1 MIISRLKYKSFTTGR
16 YDKNR
21 FPGITL
27 QFVSEQ
33 DMCPYYTHFN
43 VDLNRKRKSG
53 KYKKGDPL
61 PGNRFSVTP
70 NYGFYKFW
78 LKTGLAITPRLSAFN
93 DYMGKLKQFTFI
105 GEIKKNNRL
114 ISSSLAVMP
123 IDFSNNKL
131 TTNQQL
137 PNNLPT
143 KCSNNYFASYK
154 DRSNSE
160 AFFSTCENCH
170 DISKQVTTLYDNN
183 LPQLL
188 TPIKQEK
195 DLSEEHSFIDEIEK
209 YF

>member
-1 MIISRLKYKSFTTGR
+1 MIISHLKYKSFTTGR

-70 NYGFYKFW
+70 NHGFYKFW
-78 LKTGLAITPRLSAFN
+78 LKTGLAIPPRLSAFN

-105 GEIKKNNRL
+105 GEIKKDNRL
-114 ISSSLAVMP
+114 ISSSIAVMP
-123 IDFSNNKL
+123 TDFSNSTL
-131 TTNQQL
+131 TNDQQL
-137 PNNLPT
+137 ANNLPT
-143 KCSNNYFASYK
+143 KCSNNYFPSGME
-154 DRSNSE
+154 RSNSGE
-160 AFFSTCENCH
+160 FFSACEKHH

-183 LPQLL
+183 QSQVLN
-188 TPIKQEK
+188 PIKHNKEISNN
-195 DLSEEHSFIDEIEK
+195 DSFIDEIK
-209 YF
+209 NYF

>member
-1 MIISRLKYKSFTTGR
+1 MIISHLKYKSFTTGR

-70 NYGFYKFW
+70 NHGFYKFW
-78 LKTGLAITPRLSAFN
+78 LKTGLAIPPRLSAFN

-105 GEIKKNNRL
+105 GEIKKDNRL
-114 ISSSLAVMP
+114 ISSSISVMA
-123 IDFSNNKL
+123 IDLSNSTL
-131 TTNQQL
+131 TNNEQL

-143 KCSNNYFASYK
+143 KYSNNHFAQNME
-154 DRSNSE
+154 RSNLDE
-160 AFFSTCENCH
+160 FFSTCENCH
-170 DISKQVTTLYDNN
+170 DISKKVTTLYDNN
-183 LPQLL
+183 LSQLL
-188 TPIKQEK
+188 TPIKQDK

>member
-1 MIISRLKYKSFTTGR
+1 MIISHLKYKSFTTGR

-33 DMCPYYTHFN
+33 DMCPYHTHFN

-70 NYGFYKFW
+70 NHGFYKFW
-78 LKTGLAITPRLSAFN
+78 LKTGLAIPPRLSAFN

-105 GEIKKNNRL
+105 GEIKKDNRL
-114 ISSSLAVMP
+114 ISSSISVMA
-123 IDFSNNKL
+123 IDLSNSTL
-131 TTNQQL
+131 TNNEQL

-143 KCSNNYFASYK
+143 KYSNNHFAQNMET
-154 DRSNSE
+154 SNLDE
-160 AFFSTCENCH
+160 FFSTCENCH
-170 DISKQVTTLYDNN
+170 DISTQVTTLYDNN
-183 LPQLL
+183 LSQLL
-188 TPIKQEK
+188 TPIKQDK

>member
-1 MIISRLKYKSFTTGR
+1 MIISHLKYKSFTTGR

-21 FPGITL
+21 VPGITL
-27 QFVSEQ
+27 QLLSEH
-33 DMCPYYTHFN
+33 DMCPYHTHFN

-53 KYKKGDPL
+53 KYRKGDPL

-70 NYGFYKFW
+70 NHGFYKFW
-78 LKTGLAITPRLSAFN
+78 IKTGLAIPPRLSAFN

-143 KCSNNYFASYK
+143 KYSNNHFAQNMET
-154 DRSNSE
+154 SNLDE
-160 AFFSTCENCH
+160 FFSTCENCH

-183 LPQLL
+183 QSQLL
-188 TPIKQEK
+188 TPIKQDK
-195 DLSEEHSFIDEIEK
+195 YLSEEQSFIDEIEK